1 MNYFNSKKCI
11 YTIYLLVLDINK
23 YINVN
28 YCKLRAFE
36 MIKLM
41 WLKVN
46 NILDIISSLSYIFYF
61 KNAQK
66 VENS

>member
-1 MNYFNSKKCI
+1 
-11 YTIYLLVLDINK
+11 
-23 YINVN
+23 
-28 YCKLRAFE
+28 

-66 VENS
+66 AENG

>member
-1 MNYFNSKKCI
+1 
-11 YTIYLLVLDINK
+11 
-23 YINVN
+23 
-28 YCKLRAFE
+28 

>member
-1 MNYFNSKKCI
+1 
-11 YTIYLLVLDINK
+11 
-23 YINVN
+23 
-28 YCKLRAFE
+28 

-46 NILDIISSLSYIFYF
+46 NILDIISSLLYIFYF
-61 KNAQK
+61 KNVYK